1 MIKIFASL
9 FRVKSVDHILTES
22 QKSGQKLKRTLSGLD
37 LITLGMG
44 AIIGAGIFATIG
56 TAAAGDLHRPGAGP
70 ALMLSFVITAIACG
84 FSALCYAEFAAMVP
98 IAGSAYT
105 YSYATLG
112 ELVAWIIGW
121 DLIIEYAIG
130 NVAVAI
136 SWSGYFGELLAGFG
150 IYLPKWMTFDI
161 RSAIGSDMK
170 ILGINPEGLGFWDS
184 VNFVFSK
191 PEAITPDLI
200 IANAPHIG
208 SLPIVFNLPAVAIVV
223 CLTTLIIIGIKESTR
238 FNQIMVGIK
247 LIVLAFFCVVGFF
260 YIRPENYTPFA
271 PNGLAGIQAGAA
283 IIFFAYIGFDAVSTL
298 AEETKDPGRNLPIGI
313 VGSLLICTAIYVGVT
328 AVFVGLIPYEALGDT
343 LAKEKAEPL
352 TLALKYVAQTDTKG
366 IFSERFMDFAAGL
379 VAFGSVVAHTAVLLV
394 FQIGQPRILFS
405 MSRDGLLPRALM
417 KVHKKFKTPYVATIL
432 TGLFVVTFSAF
443 MNIEEMVDLC
453 NIGTLFAFV
462 LVCISII
469 VLRYKEPERER
480 PFKIA
485 GGPLVPILG
494 ISACFYLM
502 TGLPVTTWIRFGV
515 WLVIGICVYM
525 VYGRRRSMLIPENV
539 EKARALEAD
548 AEVLEDMDHF

>member
-1 MIKIFASL
+1 VIKIFANL
-9 FRVKSVDHILTES
+9 FRVKSVEHILTES
-22 QKSGQKLKRTLSGLD
+22 QKSGEKLKRTLSGLD
-37 LITLGMG
+37 LITLGIG

-70 ALMLSFVITAIACG
+70 ALMLSFLLTGIACG

-112 ELVAWIIGW
+112 ELIAWIIGW

-150 IYLPKWMTFDI
+150 IHLPGWMTFDI
-161 RSAIGSDMK
+161 RSAMHHDK
-170 ILGINPEGLGFWDS
+170 LVTNVQDQ
-184 VNFVFSK
+184 
-191 PEAITPDLI
+191 I

-208 SLPIVFNLPAVAIVV
+208 SIPIVFNLPAVAIVL
-223 CLTTLIIIGIKESTR
+223 CLTTIIVIGVKESTR
-238 FNQIMVGIK
+238 FNQVMVGIK
-247 LIVLAFFCVVGFF
+247 IIVLAFFCIVGLF
-260 YIRPENYTPFA
+260 YVRPENFTPFA

-298 AEETKDPGRNLPIGI
+298 AEETTNPGRNLPIGI
-313 VGSLLICTAIYVGVT
+313 VGSLIICTVIYVGVT
-328 AVFVGLIPYEALGDT
+328 AIFVGLIPYEALGDT

-352 TLALKYVAQTDTKG
+352 TLALKYVAVEHPG
-366 IFSERFMDFAAGL
+366 GMFSERFMNFAAGL

-394 FQIGQPRILFS
+394 FQMGQPRILFS
-405 MSRDGLLPRALM
+405 MARDGLLPQVLM
-417 KVHKKFKTPYVATIL
+417 KVHKRFKTPYVAAIL
-432 TGLFVVTFSAF
+432 TGIFVTIFAAF

-462 LVCISII
+462 LVCIGII
-469 VLRYKEPERER
+469 TLRVKEPDRER

-485 GGPLVPILG
+485 GGYVIPLFG
-494 ISACFYLM
+494 IMACFYLM
-502 TGLPVTTWIRFGV
+502 AGLPVTTWIRFGV
-515 WLVIGICVYM
+515 WLVVGIVVYLI
-525 VYGRRRSMLIPENV
+525 YGRRHSMLIPANV
-539 EKARALEAD
+539 ERRAAMEVD
-548 AEVLEDMDHF
+548 KKVLEEMDKF